1 MHLMLTR
8 NAPTCSNQIGA
19 VSTLEVDPIM
29 RTNQAND
36 NIDASPTAR
45 VVALVERILA
55 SATQTRPVSLTMR
68 LADLGVTSIQM
79 VSLMLAVESAFQL
92 TIPQADITPENF
104 HSIASIAALID
115 RLQPHPT

>member
-8 NAPTCSNQIGA
+8 NALTCSNQT
-19 VSTLEVDPIM
+19 VTLSAFVVDPIM
-29 RTNQAND
+29 RTIQAND

-45 VVALVERILA
+45 VVDLVERILA
-55 SATQTRPVSLTMR
+55 STTHTRPISLTMR

-92 TIPQADITPENF
+92 TIPQSDITPENF
-104 HSIASIAALID
+104 QSIASIAALID
-115 RLQPHPT
+115 RLQPHPA